1 MVPVAEVTVLSE
13 IKSSPTGP
21 VLTRETGA
29 MGTIVSIS
37 QESGLI
43 FFNQHLH
50 AYISLLFYFY
60 PPPFSLYVFQRTE
73 RKERK
78 RTF

>member
-1 MVPVAEVTVLSE
+1 MILSPPQSRDCLAEGEEPVVPLAGVTVLSE
-13 IKSSPTGP
+13 IKSSPAGP
-21 VLTRETGA
+21 VLTWETGA

-50 AYISLLFYFY
+50 A
-60 PPPFSLYVFQRTE
+60 
-73 RKERK
+73 
-78 RTF
+78 